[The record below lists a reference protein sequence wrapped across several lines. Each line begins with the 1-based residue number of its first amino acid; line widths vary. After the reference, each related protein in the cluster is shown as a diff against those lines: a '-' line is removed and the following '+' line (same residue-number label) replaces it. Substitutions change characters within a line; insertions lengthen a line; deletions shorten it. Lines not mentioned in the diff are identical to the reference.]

1 MRILATAKHWSRLR
15 EQARRFSANT
25 RGVAAIE
32 FAMLMPVMVMVCF
45 GTIQAST
52 GYSVDRKVSIT
63 VRSLSDLI
71 SQNATIT
78 DTQVANA
85 FATGKAMMSPYNDS
99 ALKSK
104 ISQIYVE
111 PVTLLAKVK
120 WSKANGTGAVAHTCN
135 EVVSIPAAL
144 QVSGTYLI
152 MSEVSYDFQPV
163 VGHDI
168 KLRVVPI
175 FTMTDKM
182 YTRPRQSLD
191 VAYPSAPACA

>member
-1 MRILATAKHWSRLR
+1 MRIFATANWWPLR
-15 EQARRFSANT
+15 EQIRRFSTNT

-104 ISQIYVE
+104 ISQVYIE

-120 WSKANGTGAVAHTCN
+120 WSKAIGTGAVAHTCN
-135 EVVSIPAAL
+135 EVVSIPTAL

-168 KLRVVPI
+168 KLKVVPT

-182 YTRPRQSLD
+182 YTRPRQSLN